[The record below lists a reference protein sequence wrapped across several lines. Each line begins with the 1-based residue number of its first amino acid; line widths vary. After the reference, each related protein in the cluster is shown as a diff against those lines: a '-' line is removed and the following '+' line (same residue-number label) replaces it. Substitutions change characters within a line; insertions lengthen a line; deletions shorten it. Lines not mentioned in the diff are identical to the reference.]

1 MITLSI
7 KPATLDREGALMFTG
22 LSEQELRRHEK
33 DGHVVFKPLG
43 PNGKKVCPVAQ
54 LENLVKLLWDIE
66 EGNPLED
73 MDFG

>member
-1 MITLSI
+1 MVTLNI

-33 DGHVVFKPLG
+33 DGYVVFKPLG

-54 LENLVKLLWDIE
+54 LENLVKMLWDIK